1 MRYDEIKGFLHGGDY
16 NAEQWLDRP
25 EILAED
31 IRLMKEAGVNAVTL
45 GVFSWAMYE
54 PRENE
59 FHFEWLDN
67 LMDFLMGEWYP
78 CYPGHTQR
86 RKTAMVN

>member
-67 LMDFLMGEWYP
+67 LMDSL
-78 CYPGHTQR
+78 
-86 RKTAMVN
+86 